1 MSGNVHPNSFPVFPC
16 SVCAGNVTW
25 RGRSVQCCT
34 CSNWI
39 HLKCS
44 LLSFS
49 KFRTLGSSHSWIFP
63 PYFFWR
69 SHTYQHCDFLFGLS
83 SWYTSTAQSGSSG
96 SLLLIHHPHPI
107 LAFKP
112 LILFPPTLYLL
123 PLHPH
128 HRLMILA
135 VSLYLLLSLP
145 LSTPSGLFN
154 GMLGVSEPGALKC
167 YTFFRLIPL
176 ILFVSRNPIAVNR
189 ITSQSA
195 TCYHKIPLLF
205 ILHTQNTTT
214 YKKSIY

>member
-1 MSGNVHPNSFPVFPC
+1 M
-16 SVCAGNVTW
+16 
-25 RGRSVQCCT
+25 QCCT
-34 CSNWI
+34 CSNWV

-49 KFRTLGSSHSWIFP
+49 KFRILGSSHSWIFP
-63 PYFFWR
+63 PCFFEDPTPT
-69 SHTYQHCDFLFGLS
+69 STVTSSLDSS
-83 SWYTSTAQSGSSG
+83 SWYTSTAHSGPSAP
-96 SLLLIHHPHPI
+96 LLLMHHLHPI

-135 VSLYLLLSLP
+135 ISLYLLLLLP

-154 GMLGVSEPGALKC
+154 RMLGVSEPGALNC
-167 YTFFRLIPL
+167 NTLFHLIPL
-176 ILFVSRNPIAVNR
+176 TLFVSRNPKAANR

-205 ILHTQNTTT
+205 ILHTRNTTT